1 MRAGR
6 VVSAVDFQALA
17 DLRYRI
23 RRFLRLRET
32 AARSAGIEPQQ
43 YLVLLQI
50 KGLQGRGPATI
61 SALAERLQ
69 VRHHAV
75 VQLVTRLTR
84 RGLVERTRADRDRRE
99 VVVALLPA
107 GERLLQ
113 GLAGHSIGELTTEGP
128 LLMASLRRLIVQST
142 RGGTLSRT
150 GRRRSER

>member
-6 VVSAVDFQALA
+6 AVSAVDFQALA

-50 KGLQGRGPATI
+50 KGLEGRGPATI

-75 VQLVTRLTR
+75 VPLITRLTR
-84 RGLVERTRADRDRRE
+84 RAAIGARWWWRCCRRARASCSGWPATRSASSRRK
-99 VVVALLPA
+99 
-107 GERLLQ
+107 
-113 GLAGHSIGELTTEGP
+113 
-128 LLMASLRRLIVQST
+128 
-142 RGGTLSRT
+142 
-150 GRRRSER
+150 GRC